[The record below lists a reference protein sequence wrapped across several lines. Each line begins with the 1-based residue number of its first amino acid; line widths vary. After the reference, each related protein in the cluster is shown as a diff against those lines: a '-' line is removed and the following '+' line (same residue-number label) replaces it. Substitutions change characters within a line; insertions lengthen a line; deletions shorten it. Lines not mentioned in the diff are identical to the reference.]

1 MILALNLYLQLP
13 FGKLHSRTPE
23 IIQLSVIIGR
33 TPGSVAM
40 RLNNFAAVDPFHQQR
55 GIAGLKRG
63 VKQVRPIW
71 DEFVGSM
78 EELLFESERIL
89 TNLEHNPL
97 EEKYADIL
105 TGTVH
110 LQSETKL
117 REVRTV

>member
-1 MILALNLYLQLP
+1 
-13 FGKLHSRTPE
+13 
-23 IIQLSVIIGR
+23 
-33 TPGSVAM
+33 
-40 RLNNFAAVDPFHQQR
+40 
-55 GIAGLKRG
+55 
-63 VKQVRPIW
+63 
-71 DEFVGSM
+71 M